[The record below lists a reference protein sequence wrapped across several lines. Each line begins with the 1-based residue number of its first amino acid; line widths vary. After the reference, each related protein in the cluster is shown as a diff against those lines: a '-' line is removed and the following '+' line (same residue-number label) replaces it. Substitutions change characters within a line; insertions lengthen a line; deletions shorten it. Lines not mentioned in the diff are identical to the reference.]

1 MPPFNE
7 LKSRVDFVYSR
18 APLGNDTDAF
28 WKKQGKDRNEWLEAF
43 INKHKA
49 MQQAVAQ
56 IVSPE
61 DSPELKLRKI
71 YVRVQQLRNKSYEE
85 QKTQQ
90 EEKRDSE
97 KDINNVEDIWKR
109 GYGTGW
115 QLPWLYLA
123 LVRAAGL
130 EAYGV
135 LVSDRQYYFFDPK
148 QKNIGALNAS
158 LVLVKLNGKDL
169 YCDPGAKFAPFGL
182 LPWHETGVFGLRLD
196 KDGGSVI
203 KTPVPDDSTSRIERK
218 ADLKL
223 SDTGDLQG
231 RLTITFTGLEAMQ
244 RREEER
250 HEDEIERKKY
260 LEDEVKEYIP
270 AAIDVEL
277 TNKPDW
283 SNPESPFVAE
293 FSLKV
298 PGWASGAGRRVL
310 VPVGLFSGTEKH
322 LFDHAGRVHPIYM
335 EFPFEKV
342 DTVTIDLPSGWQ
354 VSTLPPEQ
362 KQDGH
367 IITFAMKTESEKGKL
382 HLTRTLDVNFLILQ
396 PQYYGALRSFF
407 QQVRTGDEQQIVLL
421 PGTATASK

>member
-28 WKKQGKDRNEWLEAF
+28 WKKQGKELNEWLEAF
-43 INKHKA
+43 TNKHQA
-49 MQQAVAQ
+49 MQQAAAQ

-61 DSPELKLRKI
+61 DSPEGKLRKI
-71 YVRVQQLRNKSYEE
+71 YVRVQQLRNKSYED

-90 EEKRDSE
+90 EEKRDKE
-97 KDINNVEDIWKR
+97 KDIKNVEDIWKR
-109 GYGTGW
+109 GYGSGGE
-115 QLPWLYLA
+115 LPWLYLA

-135 LVSDRQYYFFDPK
+135 LVSDRQHYFFDPK
-148 QKNIGALNAS
+148 QKNSEALNAT

-169 YCDPGAKFAPFGL
+169 YCDPGDKFAPFGL
-182 LPWHETGVFGLRLD
+182 LPWYETGVYGLRLD
-196 KDGGSVI
+196 KEGGSWT
-203 KTPVPDDSTSRIERK
+203 KTPVMPSSESRIERK
-218 ADLKL
+218 ADVKL

-231 RLTITFTGLEAMQ
+231 RLTTTFTGLEAMQ

-250 HEDEIERKKY
+250 NEDEAGRKKY